1 MEEYKKSITEYAD
14 VQDAILYYE
23 QKGREEGREEGFS
36 EGFSEGIEKGREE
49 GVEIGVEKGI
59 EQEKIEIAKN
69 CLTKGLSIEMIAEIT
84 GLSQAQIESLKNH
97 P

>member
-23 QKGREEGREEGFS
+23 QKGREEGREEG
-36 EGFSEGIEKGREE
+36 
-49 GVEIGVEKGI
+49 EIQKSL
-59 EQEKIEIAKN
+59 EIAKN
-69 CLTKGLSIEMIAEIT
+69 CLKKGLSVEMIAEIT
-84 GLSQAQIESLKNH
+84 GLPPIQIESLKNH